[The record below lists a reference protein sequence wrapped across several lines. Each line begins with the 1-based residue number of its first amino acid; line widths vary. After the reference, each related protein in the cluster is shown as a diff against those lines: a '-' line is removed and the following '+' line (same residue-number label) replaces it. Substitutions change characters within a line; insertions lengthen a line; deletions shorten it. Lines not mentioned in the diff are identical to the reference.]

1 MRRSLLALIAS
12 SVLVV
17 ACSEQPTAPTEQRV
31 NPAGPALV
39 VGDPAC
45 SEPTAPC
52 IQTLIVELFPK
63 GDLLKSANGFW
74 SNIQTKVRQQRL
86 LEAQARAT
94 DLVNFGLKNF
104 YANKLIGG
112 KTQPTVDNLVAL
124 ADAVY
129 GFTLLTNAP
138 TIPPEAL
145 QADAAAVILG
155 PQSPTT
161 LVITE
166 TKQAGVIVPA
176 GAAGTPTLVS
186 INRLPDSPGPLLT
199 SLNQFPLF
207 YQFTTTPEITFNQD
221 VTTGVCQSQDFE
233 PYGALR
239 LAHNVE
245 DVGDDGSFGDIE
257 ILPRVAAPFLD
268 CSNAAGPIGAL
279 DHRGLTGLASA
290 GWSLLGRTVGPVAK
304 AIFLPD
310 DLHAAALGT
319 CCLGG
324 TGKKFSPHGA
334 VDPTSN
340 PGSLGIVDE
349 NGDSRDEIEDPS
361 SEDVTGPGTVY
372 VKAASQNGTPIQNV
386 PVTFGETNG
395 ETTVETTV
403 LTNGSGIA
411 SFLWDATP
419 GTTLTAT
426 VPNQSS
432 EDIEQDCPEGIPESP
447 PNSAYRPLVCF
458 TPSSV
463 TFTAPATGVTP
474 VSSSL
479 ELIASS
485 NAEGVLV
492 EDTDAAS
499 QGATLDQISATVSAL
514 AENEAM
520 SVLTKGSAV
529 ATWQSGGAG
538 QVVFTDIGWT
548 VADANSENA
557 SHAVMYDGTGWT
569 YTFTANESG
578 TFSLDY
584 DVTLDPATTDDFG
597 LQGFS
602 FWWGEGSGELQPEPL
617 MCVVFDP
624 TFCAAPGP
632 GTLTKSVVAGTT
644 YTVRLQIPSNIF
656 FGPAG
661 SITAYMSGTF
671 NWSVTPAP
679 IILLRQSV
687 RSPSGVVAP
696 LAATQLQCKGTQRR
710 VCTRTYQG
718 RQP

>member
-1 MRRSLLALIAS
+1 MRRSLLAIIAS

-17 ACSEQPTAPTEQRV
+17 ACSEQPTAPTVQRA
-31 NPAGPALV
+31 NPAGPPALV

-45 SEPTAPC
+45 SEPTGEC
-52 IQTLIVELFPK
+52 IQTLINALFPK

-86 LEAQARAT
+86 LDAQARAT

-112 KTQPTVDNLVAL
+112 KTTQLTVDNLIAL
-124 ADAVY
+124 NDAVY
-129 GFTLLTNAP
+129 GFTGLSGAP
-138 TIPPEAL
+138 TIPPEVLA
-145 QADAAAVILG
+145 ADAAAVILG

-176 GAAGTPTLVS
+176 GAAGTTTLVS

-268 CSNAAGPIGAL
+268 CSNATGPIGAL

-310 DLHAAALGT
+310 DLYAAALGT

-349 NGDSRDEIEDPS
+349 NGDPTSG
-361 SEDVTGPGTVY
+361 DVSGPGTVY
-372 VKAASQNGTPIQNV
+372 VKAASQNETPIQNV
-386 PVTFGETNG
+386 PVSFGG
-395 ETTVETTV
+395 TTV
-403 LTNGSGIA
+403 LTEGDGIA

-426 VPNQSS
+426 VPNEFS
-432 EDIEQDCPEGIPESP
+432 ELGPSCPDGIPEP
-447 PNSAYRPLVCF
+447 APNTKYRPLVCF

-463 TFTAPATGVTP
+463 TFTAPALPPEVTFTLAGP
-474 VSSSL
+474 VTFLTQCEGEPSVCSEAFTQDGY
-479 ELIASS
+479 ELQSFWLNGDDS
-485 NAEGVLV
+485 EP
-492 EDTDAAS
+492 
-499 QGATLDQISATVSAL
+499 QGAVLQRIGGHFHMVNATVFNGF
-514 AENEAM
+514 E
-520 SVLTKGSAV
+520 GHH
-529 ATWQSGGAG
+529 WQGDFSRQG
-538 QVVFTDIGWT
+538 IRIRR
-548 VADANSENA
+548 AN
-557 SHAVMYDGTGWT
+557 G
-569 YTFTANESG
+569 G
-578 TFSLDY
+578 TFSLQSVEYRPRESFPGTPFEIGTSPITSIVVDQTETY
-584 DVTLDPATTDDFG
+584 FTLASGYTTFPAPAGDFTFQTVPFSGFEDVTEVYITMRGAADWRNIVLT
-597 LQGFS
+597 QG
-602 FWWGEGSGELQPEPL
+602 P
-617 MCVVFDP
+617 
-624 TFCAAPGP
+624 
-632 GTLTKSVVAGTT
+632 
-644 YTVRLQIPSNIF
+644 
-656 FGPAG
+656 
-661 SITAYMSGTF
+661 
-671 NWSVTPAP
+671 
-679 IILLRQSV
+679 
-687 RSPSGVVAP
+687 
-696 LAATQLQCKGTQRR
+696 
-710 VCTRTYQG
+710 
-718 RQP
+718 